1 MNHAEE
7 VGSCWPVLENV
18 TAPMRDANGR
28 LDEAGVRK
36 SRLTFYVTSG
46 VFNVHG
52 LSGKWAVGVDGSIWI
67 SPDSPNETSV
77 SGPAPQFL
85 FLLQDLIPLAV
96 AAHLRRQEAE
106 VPPQLEE
113 A

>member
-1 MNHAEE
+1 MNSEE
-7 VGSCWPVLENV
+7 WADSRWPVLENV
-18 TAPMRDANGR
+18 AAPMRDANGH

-36 SRLTFYVTSG
+36 STLTFYVTSG
-46 VFNVHG
+46 TFHVYG
-52 LSGKWAVGVDGSIWI
+52 LSGRWAVGVDGSIWI
-67 SPDSPNETSV
+67 SPDSPNEASV

-106 VPPQLEE
+106 VPLQLEE